1 MKALMLEEY
10 MKLVYRDVPDPVR
23 GDGEV
28 LIKVKACSIC
38 GSDVHGMDGSTCRR
52 RPPVIM
58 GHEASGVIEEAGSSG
73 RWKKGDRVTFD
84 STVYCGECWFCRR
97 GDINLCDNRRVLG
110 VSCEDYRKDGAFA
123 EYVVV
128 PEHIIYR
135 LPDAVEFEQAVLVE
149 ALSIAVHAVAR
160 ANISLGDTVVV
171 VGAGMI
177 GLLVIQAL
185 RIAGAKAVVAVDLDD
200 SRLEMARKLGASATV
215 NSAVADP
222 AAVVGEITEGRGAD
236 CAFEVVGIGPA
247 VETAARV
254 IRKGGKLIF
263 VGNLAPTVP
272 FPLQSIVTR
281 EITIFGCCSSRGEYP
296 VCLDLI
302 AGGKIDTGSIT
313 SAVAPLSEGASW
325 FKRLYDKEKGLL
337 KVVLCP

>member
-1 MKALMLEEY
+1 
-10 MKLVYRDVPDPVR
+10 
-23 GDGEV
+23 
-28 LIKVKACSIC
+28 
-38 GSDVHGMDGSTCRR
+38 
-52 RPPVIM
+52 
-58 GHEASGVIEEAGSSG
+58 
-73 RWKKGDRVTFD
+73 
-84 STVYCGECWFCRR
+84 
-97 GDINLCDNRRVLG
+97 
-110 VSCEDYRKDGAFA
+110 
-123 EYVVV
+123 
-128 PEHIIYR
+128 
-135 LPDAVEFEQAVLVE
+135 
-149 ALSIAVHAVAR
+149 
-160 ANISLGDTVVV
+160 
-171 VGAGMI
+171 MI

-222 AAVVGEITEGRGAD
+222 ATVVGEITEGRGAD

-325 FKRLYDKEKGLL
+325 FKRLYEKEKGLL